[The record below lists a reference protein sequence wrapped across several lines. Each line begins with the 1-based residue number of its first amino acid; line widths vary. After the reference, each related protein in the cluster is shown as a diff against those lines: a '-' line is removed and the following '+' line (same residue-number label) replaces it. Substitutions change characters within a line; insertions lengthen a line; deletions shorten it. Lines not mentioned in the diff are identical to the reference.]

1 MIKIDE
7 INLKILRALQAN
19 AKLTNLALSKL
30 VGLSPSPCLD
40 RVKRLEKEAVVKRY
54 RAVLDIEKIC
64 PHVRV
69 FAEVTLTGKTAAD
82 YKRFADA
89 AKTIP
94 EVVAAYRI
102 SGPYD
107 YMLCLVCRDVQHY
120 HSLSEDMIHGNLGIT
135 KFIGHV
141 ALAQTKAFKGYPV

>member
-1 MIKIDE
+1 MIKIDA
-7 INLKILRALQAN
+7 IHLKILRALQTN

-40 RVKRLEKEAVVKRY
+40 RVKKLEREKVIRHYRAMIDLEK
-54 RAVLDIEKIC
+54 LC

-69 FAEVTLTGKTAAD
+69 FAEVTLEGKKAD
-82 YKRFADA
+82 DYEKFANA
-89 AKTIP
+89 IHNIP
-94 EVVAAYRI
+94 EVVAGYRI

-107 YMLCLVCRDVQHY
+107 YMLSLVCRDVQHY
-120 HSLSEDMIHGNLGIT
+120 HALSEDMIYGNLGIT

-141 ALAQTKAFKGYPV
+141 ALAQTKAFRGFPV

>member
-1 MIKIDE
+1 MIKIDA
-7 INLKILRALQAN
+7 INHKILRALQAN

-40 RVKRLEKEAVVKRY
+40 RVKKLEKEKVIKRY
-54 RAVLDIEKIC
+54 RAVINIEKLC

-69 FAEVTLTGKTAAD
+69 FAEVTLEGKGVDD
-82 YKRFADA
+82 YKKFANAIHD
-89 AKTIP
+89 IP
-94 EVVAAYRI
+94 EVVAGYRI

-120 HSLSEDMIHGNLGIT
+120 HSLSEEMIYGNLGIT

-141 ALAQTKAFKGYPV
+141 ALAQTKAFKGFPV

>member
-1 MIKIDE
+1 MIKIDQ

-40 RVKRLEKEAVVKRY
+40 RVKKLEREGVIKRY
-54 RAVLDIEKIC
+54 RAVLNIEKLC

-69 FAEVTLTGKTAAD
+69 FAEVTLESKTTAD

-89 AKTIP
+89 IRAIP
-94 EVVAAYRI
+94 EVVAGYRI

-120 HSLSEDMIHGNLGIT
+120 HALSEDMIHGNLGIT

-141 ALAQTKAFKGYPV
+141 ALAQTKAFKGFPV